1 MQHKKE
7 DRRSDEKQDQGVAI
21 QPIAKLGK
29 TRGFEIFVHGKRPDI
44 TETST
49 VEVARMGMVDGVL
62 PLPMVVGREAK
73 HSSDEAPNLIG
84 FARSKEGIVG
94 AVVKNN
100 EDAKQQPARQDGQ
113 RNCQPIGNCRSQIH
127 HAPQKEVTAY

>member
-7 DRRSDEKQDQGVAI
+7 DQRSDEKQDQGVAI

-29 TRGFEIFVHGKRPDI
+29 TRGFEIFVQGKRPDI
-44 TETST
+44 TQTST
-49 VEVARMGMVDGVL
+49 VKVARMGMGDGVL

-73 HSSDEAPNLIG
+73 HSVMKPQTHC

>member
-7 DRRSDEKQDQGVAI
+7 DQRNDEKQDQGVAI

-44 TETST
+44 TQTST

-62 PLPMVVGREAK
+62 PLPMVVGREAE
-73 HSSDEAPNLIG
+73 HSSNEAPNLIG

-100 EDAKQQPARQDGQ
+100 EDANQQPAGQDGQ
-113 RNCQPIGNCRSQIH
+113 GNRQPIGNGRSLIH
-127 HAPQKEVTAY
+127 HAPQKEVTTN